1 MTSFVHTEYPSQ
13 HPGVARA
20 EQAVQTFRRLGTGFN
35 GARGAAT
42 LLLSA
47 VVAALL
53 VVANQ
58 VVDTWT
64 EGHLLMA
71 WVLMWTI
78 AFAALA
84 LLAAPARNAGS
95 VLRTALGV
103 WAERRRAAAEDDK
116 LWELARTDA
125 RVMADIS
132 RAMSRDAMRDVR
144 YY

>member
-13 HPGVARA
+13 HPGVVRA
-20 EQAVQTFRRLGTGFN
+20 EQAAETIKNLASGFN

-71 WVLMWTI
+71 WIVMWTI

-84 LLAAPARNAGS
+84 LLATPARNAGS
-95 VLRTALGV
+95 VLRTAMRA
-103 WAERRRAAAEDDK
+103 WSERSKQAAADDK

-132 RAMSRDAMRDVR
+132 RAMSRDVIRDVR